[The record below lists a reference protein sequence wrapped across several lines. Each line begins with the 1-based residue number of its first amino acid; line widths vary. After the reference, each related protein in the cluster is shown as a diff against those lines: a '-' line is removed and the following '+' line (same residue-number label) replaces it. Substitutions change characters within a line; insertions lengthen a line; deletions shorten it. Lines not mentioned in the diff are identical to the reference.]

1 MPLKARNIKRKVEQ
15 LFRRAD
21 SEWAQKT
28 TAALGNADG
37 VVKSDTDGLIYAR
50 LRNGETV
57 KVYNDIAPDDF
68 DVRVLIGRKK
78 EQPTLWRVIAVR
90 DAYAIPQAPRVKY
103 HAEQH
108 MFRAPDEIPIDRKQI
123 IQLTI
128 IVSDGTAFT
137 ITVYGGVI
145 RTATGIARVDTQP
158 MDLSSYIPTTGAVYV
173 SIEADSTGEVTAN
186 EGVNFAS
193 PLIAHVSYIP
203 VPDAGKYMIGYV
215 LLWEGMEELTDDQI
229 AVPFPLAA
237 DYSGLG
243 GGTQIHD
250 ADEETTLA
258 DDDEFGFWQEVSET
272 FKKIT
277 WANIVAA
284 LTTIFDALYAAIGH
298 THAAD
303 DSGKVVM
310 EDGVTFPPVP
320 VTTEDGTDWIY
331 SD

>member
-1 MPLKARNIKRKVEQ
+1 MALKARNIKRKVEK
-15 LFRRAD
+15 LFKRANG
-21 SEWAQKT
+21 EWEQVT
-28 TAALGNADG
+28 TAALGNGDG
-37 VVKSDTDGLIYAR
+37 VVRSDTDGLIYAR

-128 IVSDGTAFT
+128 IVSDGAAFAV
-137 ITVYGGVI
+137 TVYGGVI
-145 RTATGIARVDTQP
+145 RTASGIARVDTQP
-158 MDLSSYIPTTGAVYV
+158 MDLSSYVPATGAVFV
-173 SIEADSTGEVTAN
+173 SIEADSGGDLSVNTGT
-186 EGVNFAS
+186 GFAS
-193 PLIAHVSYIP
+193 PAIALPSYVPI
-203 VPDAGKYMIGYV
+203 PDAGKYMIGFV
-215 LLWEGMEELTDDQI
+215 LLWEAMEELTDDEI

-258 DDDEFGFWQEVSET
+258 DDDELGFWQAASET
-272 FKKIT
+272 LKKIT
-277 WANIVAA
+277 WANIVIA

-298 THAAD
+298 THET
-303 DSGKVVM
+303 VHIELLM
-310 EDGVTFPPVP
+310 QDGVTFPPVP
-320 VTTEDGTDWIY
+320 LTNEDGDDWMY
-331 SD
+331 DE